1 MDLHE
6 PYLWPPDLLPRELS
20 GPEPLPTLA
29 DIECAI
35 AEAVEVQAQAEQAAQ
50 WSTTGT
56 VYLVHC
62 ARPLH
67 HAQHYL
73 GWTRLPVVDRLALHQ
88 SGAGAKLL
96 RAAVERGIEFWVT
109 RTWLDVP
116 QAIERK
122 LKQRHDG
129 RRLCPLC
136 DASAYQHG
144 AERNEQ

>member
-1 MDLHE
+1 MATHE

-20 GPEPLPTLA
+20 GPQDLSPTLT

-35 AEAVEVQAQAEQAAQ
+35 AEAVEAQAASEQAVQ
-50 WSTTGT
+50 WSGT
-56 VYLVHC
+56 VYLVHF
-62 ARPLH
+62 AAPLH

-73 GWTRLPVVDRLALHQ
+73 GWTRLPVAERLALHQ

-96 RAAVERGIEFWVT
+96 RAAVERGIEFWVA
-109 RTWLDVP
+109 RTWPDVP

-122 LKQRHDG
+122 LKNRHDG

-144 AERNEQ
+144 AEVQR